1 MKQILPRF
9 LMAFILLF
17 SMGTNTSSWATSQ
30 EENLY
35 KEKVSNGAISL
46 IENLGQW
53 NDSAR
58 FKAEL
63 PGGVVFLTDYGFRYA
78 FEDLE
83 QLQKA
88 HDEADERDVMN
99 DLITTHAFDVKF
111 ENSLMTGSFQK
122 GNARNTYH
130 NYFLGNDE
138 SKWKSRVGLYDYV
151 IHSNLYNDIDLVV
164 YSNDNSFKYDLV
176 VNPGGNVNDI
186 SIFYDGVDMQLD
198 NQGRLKI
205 TTAVNEYYE
214 DAPYTFQIINGQE
227 VEVASAYKV
236 TNGRVGFEITG
247 AYNQNY
253 PVMID
258 PELIFS
264 TFSGATGS
272 SVYSYAST
280 YDSDGHHY
288 GGADIRGSG
297 WPTQI
302 GVYQNIFG
310 GQQDIAINKISPD
323 GDILVYATYI
333 GGSALDEPYALLVD
347 PNDQSLYIAGGSQSF
362 NMPMHN
368 DAFIGTPPGG
378 KAGFIFNISEDGT
391 TLLGSTYLAEFGGNY
406 GTFTNPGSYNN
417 SVNFAQNIMHPFDI
431 LVTHDG
437 EVWAGGNIQSQNIPT
452 TTGAF
457 QPAYGGGA
465 SDGYVMKFDAEL
477 SNQLFMS
484 YIGGNEGDGVTA
496 LTQNHDGNIVITGI
510 THSTDFPTT
519 PGALIE
525 NHPGGSFSYGFVSV
539 INDVTYDLMQ
549 STYLGVNTGHNQAVD
564 VSIHNNN
571 VHVLGRTRGNYPV
584 SQNAYTMGPDRDL
597 FVHVLNT
604 DLSQTL
610 RSTTVGFP
618 TSHNTQLYPTAFVV
632 DSCGYTYIAGLSQS
646 SGTQIYNGMPLTED
660 AFSTNMSNRFY
671 FMVLDMN
678 YNDLLFGSTFGS
690 GTSDHTHMGRNRMD
704 PKGIVYHS
712 ICANSQNYP
721 ITPGVFAP
729 NKLNSGQDIIS
740 FKFQMGATSPTAEI
754 SVQNQDDTGCAP
766 YTIQFESVVT
776 PGSEILWDFGD
787 GNTSTEQNPV
797 HTYENAGD
805 YLVVLDVYN
814 DEFCLPNNKDST
826 TVTIFKAY
834 KPIISVDNRLVCD
847 GVDTLQLHV
856 HIENPNANM
865 EILWANNPGLLSPNS
880 LPTVTVDP
888 NVSTTYSVTVSD
900 TYPGFCDSVST
911 ATIEID
917 FAPRALSIMN
927 NDTTICKGETIL
939 IEASGTPGF
948 DYQWSPTDG
957 VSAPNGLNPFISP
970 LQSEVYTLTGS
981 YEGCPDTSVT
991 ISVIVEE
998 VPDLIL
1004 SNDTIVCFD
1013 TKVEIEGLVTP
1024 YNSNYTYQWSPTAG
1038 LYDFAGPNAYT
1049 IADEDKSYALTVTSP
1064 NGCTVTDTFNLKVH
1078 PLLIAS
1084 ITDNTGYC
1092 PPDSV
1097 KLEVMG
1103 GAHYDWSPTY
1113 GLDRNNTSSVW
1124 ASPEVPTEYT
1134 VVVTDTNQC
1143 KDTVNVFVDVYPL
1156 GVLNMPDT
1164 VKIFSGESYH
1174 LNPFTNAMY
1183 FDWFPPSGIS
1193 DITSSNPY
1201 FSPEVHTRYFVDA
1214 TTEHGC
1220 VIKDSIDFIVEG
1232 EVFDV
1237 PNAFHPKGEGNRLKI
1252 EKRGDIQLLKYEIYN
1267 RWGIVV
1273 YSSTDIDEGWDGRFK
1288 DEPQPMGVYV
1298 YVVEVMLPS
1307 GKTER
1312 KTGNVTLIR

>member
-1 MKQILPRF
+1 MKQMLPRI
-9 LMAFILLF
+9 LIAFILLF
-17 SMGTNTSSWATSQ
+17 SIGSNTQSWASSQ
-30 EENLY
+30 DESLY
-35 KEKVSNGAISL
+35 KDKISNGAISF
-46 IENLGQW
+46 IENKGQW
-53 NDSAR
+53 NDSAK
-58 FKAEL
+58 FKADL
-63 PGGVVFLTDYGFRYA
+63 PGGVMFLTDYGFRYA
-78 FEDLE
+78 FEDIE

-88 HDEADERDVMN
+88 HDESEQRDIMN
-99 DLITTHAFDVKF
+99 DLITTHVFDVKF
-111 ENSLMTGSFQK
+111 ENSLLSGNFEK
-122 GNARNTYH
+122 GNVRSTYH
-130 NYFLGNDE
+130 NYFLGNDP

-151 IHSNLYNDIDLVV
+151 THSNLYNDIDLVV
-164 YSNDNSFKYDLV
+164 YSNGASMKYDLV
-176 VNPGGNVNDI
+176 LHPGGNINDI

-227 VEVASAYKV
+227 VEVQSAYKV
-236 TNGRVGFEITG
+236 VNNRVGFEITG
-247 AYNQNY
+247 AYNSNY

-280 YDSDGHHY
+280 YDAEGHHY
-288 GGADIRGSG
+288 GGADIRGAG
-297 WPTQI
+297 WPAQV
-302 GVYQNIFG
+302 GVYQNVFG
-310 GQQDIAINKISPD
+310 GNIDVAINKISPD
-323 GDILVYATYI
+323 GSILMYATYL
-333 GGSALDEPYALLVD
+333 GGNAVDEPYALLVN
-347 PNDQSLYIAGGSQSF
+347 PTDQSLYIAGGTQSF

-368 DAFIGTPPGG
+368 DAFISTSAGG
-378 KAGFIFNISEDGT
+378 KTGFIFNLNEDGT
-391 TLLGSTYLAEFGGNY
+391 ELLGSTFITSQGGNF
-406 GTFTNPGSYNN
+406 GNFGNPGTYNN

-431 LVTHDG
+431 LITADN
-437 EVWAGGNIQSQNIPT
+437 EVWIGGNIQTQNLVT
-452 TTGAF
+452 TNNAF
-457 QPAYGGGA
+457 QSTYGGGA
-465 SDGYVMKFDAEL
+465 SDGFVMKFNQEL
-477 SNQLFMS
+477 SDQLFLS
-484 YIGGNEGDGVTA
+484 YIGGNAQDGVTA
-496 LTQNHDGNIVITGI
+496 LKQNHDGNIVITGI
-510 THSTDFPTT
+510 THSNDFPTT
-519 PGALIE
+519 PGSLLDT
-525 NHPGGSFSYGFVSV
+525 HPGGSQSYGFVSV
-539 INDVTYDLMQ
+539 ISNTTYGLLQ
-549 STYLGVNTGHNQAVD
+549 STYLGVNTGANQAVD
-564 VSIHNNN
+564 VSILNNN
-571 VHVLGRTRGNYPV
+571 VHVLGRTRGDYPV
-584 SQNAYTMGPDRDL
+584 TPNAYTMGANRDL
-597 FVHVLNT
+597 FVHVLST
-604 DLSQTL
+604 DLSTTL

-618 TSHNTQLYPTAFVV
+618 TSHSTQLYPTAFVV

-646 SGTQIYNGMPLTED
+646 SGTQIFNGMPLTED
-660 AFSTNMSNRFY
+660 AFSTDMSNRFY

-678 YNDLLFGSTFGS
+678 FNDLLFGSTFGS

-712 ICANSQNYP
+712 ICANSNNYP

-729 NKLNSGQDIIS
+729 TKTNSGQDIIS

-754 SVQNQDDTGCAP
+754 SVENQDDTGCAP

-888 NVSTTYSVTVSD
+888 NISTTYTVTVSD
-900 TYPGFCDSVST
+900 TYAGFCDSTST

-917 FAPRALSIMN
+917 FAPRALNILN
-927 NDTTICKGETIL
+927 NDTTICKGQTIL
-939 IEASGTPGF
+939 IDAEGTPGF
-948 DYQWSPTDG
+948 TYQWSPADG

-970 LQSEVYTLTGS
+970 LESEVYTLTGS
-981 YEGCPDTSVT
+981 YEGCPDTSV
-991 ISVIVEE
+991 IFSVIVEE
-998 VPDLIL
+998 VPELIL

-1024 YNSNYTYQWSPTAG
+1024 FNANYTYQWSPTAG
-1038 LYDFAGPNAYT
+1038 LFDFDGPNAYT
-1049 IADEDKSYALTVTSP
+1049 YADENKSYSLTVTSP
-1064 NGCTVTDTFNLKVH
+1064 NGCTVSDTFNLEVH
-1078 PLLIAS
+1078 PLLVAT
-1084 ITDNTGYC
+1084 ITDDTGYC

-1097 KLEVMG
+1097 NLEIMG

-1113 GLDRNNTSSVW
+1113 GLDRTNASSVW

-1134 VVVTDTNQC
+1134 VIVTDTNQC
-1143 KDTVNVFVDVYPL
+1143 KDTVSVFVDVYPL
-1156 GVLNMPDT
+1156 GVVNMPDT

-1183 FDWFPPSGIS
+1183 FNWFPPSGIS
-1193 DITSSNPY
+1193 DVNSSNPY
-1201 FSPEVHTRYFVDA
+1201 FSPEVHTRYFVEA
-1214 TTEHGC
+1214 TTENGC

-1237 PNAFHPKGEGNRLKI
+1237 PNAFQSKGDNSRLKV
-1252 EKRGDIQLLKYEIYN
+1252 EKRGDIQLVKFEIYN
-1267 RWGIVV
+1267 RWGHVV
-1273 YSSTDIDEGWDGRFK
+1273 YSSADIEEGWDGKYK
-1288 DEPQPMGVYV
+1288 DDPQPMGVYV
-1298 YVVEVMLPS
+1298 YVVEVTLPS
-1307 GKTER
+1307 GRTER
-1312 KTGNVTLIR
+1312 KTGNVTLMR